1 MSVFVWQGKV
11 LFLSPL
17 NFSGH
22 PMITQSI
29 ESHSSTFSHRSWGDN
44 LQWQEST
51 EVWPGQL
58 LNDGEA
64 QNYLP
69 SSWGNGSEQ
78 TERSW
83 GSADVTAQ
91 EAPPVLTSYL
101 SLAQSSQCSLLGNS
115 LLRWRNLF
123 LMANWG
129 EIELCLMAL
138 QILKA
143 TNWFVIR
150 DDALGFLC
158 LEGAKGESTSVTCS
172 NHLGECCF

>member
-1 MSVFVWQGKV
+1 MLAVSLTKKLKCLYLFGKWKSF
-11 LFLSPL
+11 FLSPL
-17 NFSGH
+17 NFPGQ

-44 LQWQEST
+44 LQCQEST
-51 EVWPGQL
+51 EVWPSQL

-69 SSWGNGSEQ
+69 SAWGNGSEQ

-83 GSADVTAQ
+83 ESTDIIAQ
-91 EAPPVLTSYL
+91 EAPPVLTSYF

-129 EIELCLMAL
+129 ETDLCLMAL
-138 QILKA
+138 PIFKLQTGLSWEMMLLA
-143 TNWFVIR
+143 S
-150 DDALGFLC
+150 C
-158 LEGAKGESTSVTCS
+158 L
-172 NHLGECCF
+172 